1 MPAYLVAQGRIDD
14 SERFQRYLDSV
25 VPTLEAHGG
34 RPLVICDPVEVLE
47 GEADL
52 PRLVVLEFDSVE
64 AAKAWH
70 SSPEYQVV
78 AEHRKASSVHR
89 FLLAP
94 GFVFPS

>member
-1 MPAYLVAQGRIDD
+1 MPAYFIAQGRIDD
-14 SERFQRYLDSV
+14 AERFQLYLDGV

-34 RPLVICDPVEVLE
+34 RPLVISDPVEVIE
-47 GEADL
+47 GEGDL
-52 PRLVVLEFDSVE
+52 PRLVILEFDSVE

-70 SSPEYQVV
+70 SSPEYQAV

-94 GFVFPS
+94 GFVFPA